1 MDVLEFGRSLLA
13 TVYNPV
19 YGRTRRVGITV
30 AWIMVVFGIRMTQL
44 FLVKMGN
51 YPLKEIT

>member
-1 MDVLEFGRSLLA
+1 MDVLEFVRNNSE
-13 TVYNPV
+13 
-19 YGRTRRVGITV
+19 YGSGITV